1 MTLRE
6 ALGRLAAWRRRG
18 TLEEELRA
26 DLDEHLALLARDF
39 EATGLSPSDAR
50 AAARRQLGNL
60 TSLREESRSYWGFP
74 AVESVLRDL
83 RYALRGLVRSP
94 GFSLSVL
101 LTLGLGIGANAA
113 LFGVLDRLM
122 FRPFPLLHEPASVK
136 RIYVQT
142 TFNGRRNTNPVF
154 PYRRYLD
161 LVRDARSF
169 SQVAAV
175 SEWRLA
181 VGVGD
186 AVRVRKV
193 AGVSASLFAFFDA
206 PPALGR
212 YFVADEDRVPRGDDV
227 AVISHALWQSD
238 PSPPSPPTSASGRA
252 PITRGTTSGIG
263 PRCSCA
269 SPPA

>member
-6 ALGRLAAWRRRG
+6 ALGRLVAWRR
-18 TLEEELRA
+18 
-26 DLDEHLALLARDF
+26 
-39 EATGLSPSDAR
+39 
-50 AAARRQLGNL
+50 LGNF
-60 TSLREESRSYWGFP
+60 TNLREESRSYWGFP

-113 LFGVLDRLM
+113 LFGVIDRLM
-122 FRPFPLLHEPASVK
+122 FRPFPMLHEPASVK
-136 RIYVQT
+136 RIYIQT
-142 TFNGRRNTNPVF
+142 TFNGRRNSNTVF

-193 AGVSASLFAFFDA
+193 AGVSASLFAFFNA

-238 PSPPSPPTSASGRA
+238 PSPQFPPTSASGRA
-252 PITRGTTSGIG
+252 PITRATTSGIG

-269 SPPA
+269 SPRA